1 MEVVIF
7 CITLTAI
14 MCVCLVAIGYIVG
27 REVNDDVIDK
37 GNTERTNDVDSDI
50 HIYVPSRNRT
60 RSSDNGCNQSVEE
73 VIDVLNTLRVGTTSR
88 EKRSIDYAAE
98 CVIVREKLIRFIEE
112 RSKA

>member
-37 GNTERTNDVDSDI
+37 NMDERADVPNSSELSDACNRDRRRSGDKSDYLGLDDEAVKGI
-50 HIYVPSRNRT
+50 LYVMRMSVRY
-60 RSSDNGCNQSVEE
+60 SDVER
-73 VIDVLNTLRVGTTSR
+73 LA
-88 EKRSIDYAAE
+88 IDY
-98 CVIVREKLIRFIEE
+98 CIDKLEGGE
-112 RSKA
+112 DE

>member
-37 GNTERTNDVDSDI
+37 GNTQRSNDVDSDI
-50 HIYVPSRNRT
+50 HIYVPSRDRD
-60 RSSDNGCNQSVEE
+60 RSGNQSDYLELDDEAVKGILYVMRMSVRYSEVE
-73 VIDVLNTLRVGTTSR
+73 
-88 EKRSIDYAAE
+88 RSAIDY
-98 CVIVREKLIRFIEE
+98 CIDKLEGGE
-112 RSKA
+112 DE

>member
-37 GNTERTNDVDSDI
+37 GNTEKSNDMDSDI
-50 HIYVPSRNRT
+50 RVYVPCRDRD
-60 RSSDNGCNQSVEE
+60 RSGYQRDNPQVDE
-73 VIDVLNTLRVGTTSR
+73 VISVLDTLRVGASSE
-88 EKRSIDYAAE
+88 EKAAIDYAKECIDIAHKLAE
-98 CVIVREKLIRFIEE
+98 YWKG
-112 RSKA
+112 

>member
-37 GNTERTNDVDSDI
+37 GNTQGANDMDDSCRV
-50 HIYVPSRNRT
+50 YVPSRDRD
-60 RSSDNGCNQSVEE
+60 RSGDKPDYLGLDDEAVKGILYVMRMSVRYSE
-73 VIDVLNTLRVGTTSR
+73 VERLA
-88 EKRSIDYAAE
+88 IDY
-98 CVIVREKLIRFIEE
+98 CIDKLEGGE
-112 RSKA
+112 DE